1 MNVRHL
7 HRHLAWAIGTVAL
20 LAVLFTR
27 ESLPIWVPL
36 ALLAL
41 CPLAV
46 LLLMREAR
54 GSDQRLP
61 ERQPAEAPA
70 GKARTAPHHDGT
82 GRRRGLGAGRRG
94 GGSGR

>member
-1 MNVRHL
+1 MNVRHM
-7 HRHLAWAIGTVAL
+7 HRHLAWAIATVAL

-41 CPLAV
+41 CPFAV

-54 GSDQRLP
+54 ALDERLP
-61 ERQPAEAPA
+61 ERRPAEAQG
-70 GKARTAPHHDGT
+70 GKDADGNS
-82 GRRRGLGAGRRG
+82 R
-94 GGSGR
+94 

>member
-1 MNVRHL
+1 MNVRHM
-7 HRHLAWAIGTVAL
+7 HRHLAWAIATVAL

-41 CPLAV
+41 CPFAV

-54 GSDQRLP
+54 ALDERLP
-61 ERQPAEAPA
+61 ERRPAEPQA
-70 GKARTAPHHDGT
+70 GEGADDTS
-82 GRRRGLGAGRRG
+82 RRRLGPP
-94 GGSGR
+94 